1 MRLEHLLSGAVACE
15 VCVVM
20 KGIALRHVCPCGA
33 CMPCVS
39 EGMTPFGPCGRMAVT
54 VRSAVPNL
62 LAAAAL
68 FLTSKG
74 RRKPCC
80 LRSPFFDKGRWGARE
95 SYSSVGQSATLIMWR
110 SAVQVCLGLL
120 FAIQNSGFKIQDCR
134 PARTCGLARTMFFV
148 LYAPCSSRFGMPP
161 AQCRHLSVQACNF
174 AF

>member
-1 MRLEHLLSGAVACE
+1 
-15 VCVVM
+15 M
-20 KGIALRHVCPCGA
+20 KGIALRHVCPSGA

-54 VRSAVPNL
+54 VRPVVPNL

-74 RRKPCC
+74 RRKPGC

-120 FAIQNSGFKIQDCR
+120 LQFRIQDSKFKIAVR
-134 PARTCGLARTMFFV
+134 RGRAVGKMTMFFV
-148 LYAPCSSRFGMPP
+148 LYAPCGSRFGMPP

-174 AF
+174 AFCILNYEL